1 LAGLLAMPASP
12 NTLLRL
18 VRRAQTPLPPPPRVL
33 AIDDWAWRRGQSYGT
48 ILVDLERN
56 RVVDL
61 LPDRETGTVSAW
73 LQQHGGIEAVARD
86 RAGAYADA
94 ARQGAPD
101 ALQVADRWHLLRNLG
116 AALQGAVDRHRGAV
130 RQAAR
135 AVSDGT
141 TSSPEPPPRLATRVE
156 RLRADR
162 RDHRR
167 LRYEEMVQ
175 LQRQGLPQ
183 EAIGRAV
190 GASLRTIRRWL
201 KAGGPPTHSR
211 PGQPRNVGP
220 HDAYLGRRWDEGCHN
235 AAQLWRELRA
245 QGFRGGVRSVER
257 WAARR
262 RPEEGTGAVDAIRPA
277 AVWPAPSSRRCARML
292 GMPTDRLDVK
302 EQAFVAHLATLAP
315 ELMRAADIANAFADL
330 LRERRPDIDNAD
342 TALKAWIE
350 AARGS
355 ALDGFVE
362 GIERDKAAVVAA
374 IATPWSTSPAE
385 GQINRL
391 KAIKRSMYG
400 RAGFDLLRQRV
411 LIAA

>member
-1 LAGLLAMPASP
+1 M
-12 NTLLRL
+12 
-18 VRRAQTPLPPPPRVL
+18 
-33 AIDDWAWRRGQSYGT
+33 
-48 ILVDLERN
+48 
-56 RVVDL
+56 
-61 LPDRETGTVSAW
+61 
-73 LQQHGGIEAVARD
+73 
-86 RAGAYADA
+86 
-94 ARQGAPD
+94 
-101 ALQVADRWHLLRNLG
+101 ADRWHLLRNLG

-141 TSSPEPPPRLATRVE
+141 ISSPEPPRLANRAQ

-162 RDHRR
+162 RDDRR
-167 LRYEEMVQ
+167 RRYEEMVR
-175 LQRQGLPQ
+175 LQRQGLPH

-220 HDAYLGRRWDEGCHN
+220 HEAYLGRRWDEGCHN

-245 QGFRGGVRSVER
+245 RGFRGSVRSVER
-257 WAARR
+257 WAAHQ
-262 RPEEGTGAVDAIRPA
+262 RPQEGMRAVGEIRPA

-292 GMPTDRLDVK
+292 GMPVDRLDTK
-302 EQAFVAHLATLAP
+302 EQTFVAHLANLAP
-315 ELMRAADIANAFADL
+315 DLMQAADLANAFADL
-330 LRERRPDIDNAD
+330 LRERRPDIDSAD
-342 TALKAWIE
+342 AALKAWIE

-355 ALDGFVE
+355 ALDGLVV

-385 GQINRL
+385 GQINRP